1 MRFSTLLLLLIPT
14 LLFGQKEF
22 PKVWETK
29 FTVDPKWNA
38 VSPDAAYVIAG
49 DMTEI
54 EMLDGSSG
62 KVLWKYNFKEK
73 HGVKKCEDW
82 TTDHESETVEVTT
95 QKSSKDP
102 IETVFLDYRSGQVV
116 NASQVAARAKE
127 KKTKA
132 PKSKGPRNTSQSS
145 CYDEASSTTIELGY
159 DAKRIMS
166 AKGGTDLNITLE
178 ASGGH
183 SWKANFTGR
192 VVRHLTNDYLP
203 ADDGDVILS
212 ISSGQGRVFVIY
224 EGLTCLD
231 LATGKVLWNT
241 TFNNVETSVGLKV
254 TQEIGRAALPLIAAD
269 GVYVCDFT
277 KGERSI
283 KKLDLST
290 GAVLWQADKLKK
302 DDIVSELVLD
312 AGNLIA
318 RFGGL
323 IRVEQ
328 YIPGMNGNPDVYKV
342 EYAFEGTTSLRAYDA
357 TTGKAT
363 WHTGDMELAD
373 NFKKS
378 ECNILS
384 GGGKVYAC
392 GEKNLYIFE
401 ASTGNLLKQ
410 GEYNAKTI
418 GKAKSLYHYEGSF
431 MVEGEKGIAQLDA
444 DLKPKYATNTGQCLM
459 TEMRGD
465 AFIVW
470 TGKKPDDRNEFIRF
484 DPATGAI
491 MGKLEGCYRPR
502 FDLTGDR
509 FIRFDNP
516 KVMLYRTN

>member
-1 MRFSTLLLLLIPT
+1 M
-14 LLFGQKEF
+14 
-22 PKVWETK
+22 V
-29 FTVDPKWNA
+29 
-38 VSPDAAYVIAG
+38 
-49 DMTEI
+49 
-54 EMLDGSSG
+54 
-62 KVLWKYNFKEK
+62 
-73 HGVKKCEDW
+73 
-82 TTDHESETVEVTT
+82 
-95 QKSSKDP
+95 
-102 IETVFLDYRSGQVV
+102 
-116 NASQVAARAKE
+116 
-127 KKTKA
+127 
-132 PKSKGPRNTSQSS
+132 
-145 CYDEASSTTIELGY
+145 
-159 DAKRIMS
+159 
-166 AKGGTDLNITLE
+166 
-178 ASGGH
+178 
-183 SWKANFTGR
+183 
-192 VVRHLTNDYLP
+192 
-203 ADDGDVILS
+203 
-212 ISSGQGRVFVIY
+212 Y

-241 TFNNVETSVGLKV
+241 TFDNVETSVGLKV
-254 TQEIGRAALPLIAAD
+254 KQEIGRAALPLIAAD

-290 GAVLWQADKLKK
+290 GAMLWQADKLKK

-357 TTGKAT
+357 ATGKAT

-373 NFKKS
+373 NFKKG

-384 GGGKVYAC
+384 GGGQVYAC
-392 GEKNLYIFE
+392 GEKNMYIFE
-401 ASTGNLLKQ
+401 ASTGKLLKQ
-410 GEYNAKTI
+410 GEYNAKAI
-418 GKAKSLYHYEGSF
+418 GKAKALYPYDGIF
-431 MVEGEKGIAQLDA
+431 MVEGEEGIAQLDA
-444 DLKPKYATNTGQCLM
+444 DLNLKYATNTGLCLM

-484 DPATGAI
+484 DPASGAI

-502 FDLTGDR
+502 FDTTGDR
-509 FIRFDNP
+509 FVRFDNP
-516 KVMLYRTN
+516 KVMMY